1 MPRSKLIQARNLS
14 AGETIFLNDTKAR
27 DAYSAYYLDLTMLNR
42 QYNYAEGT
50 VHVGQVLEILDHQ
63 TLIQVGILSIDGRV
77 VDFECDPAQSFLV
90 CEPEQ
95 KTVEDLERGDEILMR
110 GDFNPARWSS
120 TYAYTV
126 IAAREG
132 YSSTVLKVRKRF
144 RGDFKLT
151 VKFAGMKK
159 FRFTVDAG
167 TTFEISP
174 V

>member
-1 MPRSKLIQARNLS
+1 MPRSKLVQARNLS

-42 QYNYAEGT
+42 QYGYEEGRI
-50 VHVGQVLEILDHQ
+50 HVGQVLERLHNQ
-63 TLIQVGILSIDGRV
+63 TCIQVEILSIDGRV
-77 VDFECDPAQSFLV
+77 VDFECDPSQSFLV

-95 KTVEDLERGDEILMR
+95 KPVEDLERGDEILMR

-132 YSSTVLKVRKRF
+132 YSSPVLKIRKRF
-144 RGDFKLT
+144 RGDYKLT
-151 VKFAGMKK
+151 VRFAGMKK
-159 FRFTVDAG
+159 FRFTVDSG